1 MSTNTWQLSKFDVA
15 ERQLLQAIRLFFSR
29 GDEVSV
35 HTLAEAAAQVLYD
48 TRQQHG
54 GGNSIFRDSERIR
67 PERRKEWLQH
77 LFRSRNF
84 FKHGDADPAA
94 THEFKASFNHFS
106 LLDAINLYASAKRAW
121 TPETL
126 IYFSWFILSYPN
138 IIKDDD
144 PLLVS
149 FVESNLAGPDPIDL
163 AHFEAWS
170 SCIKELRS
178 GRRHLANVK
187 LDMGL
192 PGEG

>member
-1 MSTNTWQLSKFDVA
+1 MSTDSWQFSKFEVA

-48 TRQQHG
+48 TRHQHG
-54 GGNSIFRDSERIR
+54 GGNSIFRDSDRIR
-67 PERRKEWLQH
+67 PEYKKEWLQH

-84 FKHGDADPAA
+84 FKHGNTDPTA

-106 LLDAINLYASAKRAW
+106 LLDAVNLYASAKKAW

-126 IYFSWFILSYPN
+126 IYFSWFILTYPN

-144 PLLVS
+144 PLLLSYVKS
-149 FVESNLAGPDPIDL
+149 SLAGPDPVDL
-163 AHFEAWS
+163 GNFETWS
-170 SCIKELRS
+170 CCIKELRS
-178 GRRHLANVK
+178 GSRQLDNVI

-192 PGEG
+192 PGER